1 MSKALYETVKEQVEE
16 IGKKITAKKCVMIY
30 PEAHIWPYYTGIR
43 PFRELSFRYPV
54 QYQTP
59 VFCLTNTYQKRR
71 FSKRPRIVT
80 YIDGPFYPDG
90 TLSMKQQK
98 QKLRDEV
105 YERMKERAGNSNVT
119 VIRYEKE
126 KEND

>member
-1 MSKALYETVKEQVEE
+1 M
-16 IGKKITAKKCVMIY
+16 
-30 PEAHIWPYYTGIR
+30 
-43 PFRELSFRYPV
+43 